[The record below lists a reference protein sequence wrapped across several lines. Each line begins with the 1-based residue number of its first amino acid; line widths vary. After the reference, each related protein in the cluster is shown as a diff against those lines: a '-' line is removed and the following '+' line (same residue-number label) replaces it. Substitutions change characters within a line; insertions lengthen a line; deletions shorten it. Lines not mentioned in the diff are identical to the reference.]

1 MNEQKLSEELLNAFV
16 DDQLGPEEKGRVF
29 LELSRDEALNRQV
42 CELRKLRD
50 LVRMAYADVQ
60 PPSAETRASGRSS
73 RLGVGIAAAV
83 TLALGVVL
91 GWLLHDHPAQVSPAV
106 AAPGAILVGA
116 PQDDAGDAQLKIV
129 VHLNESAPARVA
141 QTLDE
146 VESLLKLYRANG
158 QTARVELVVNGDGLA
173 LLRSDVSPAPER
185 VRRMQQE
192 YDNLT
197 FIACQNTIDRL
208 KRESGI
214 VAQLLPGVVVIDS
227 GVAQLM
233 RRQNQGWA
241 YIQA

>member
-91 GWLLHDHPAQVSPAV
+91 GWLLHDH
-106 AAPGAILVGA
+106 
-116 PQDDAGDAQLKIV
+116 
-129 VHLNESAPARVA
+129 
-141 QTLDE
+141 
-146 VESLLKLYRANG
+146 
-158 QTARVELVVNGDGLA
+158 
-173 LLRSDVSPAPER
+173 
-185 VRRMQQE
+185 RR
-192 YDNLT
+192 
-197 FIACQNTIDRL
+197 R
-208 KRESGI
+208 
-214 VAQLLPGVVVIDS
+214 
-227 GVAQLM
+227 
-233 RRQNQGWA
+233 
-241 YIQA
+241 

>member
-1 MNEQKLSEELLNAFV
+1 MNENKLSEEFLNAFV
-16 DDQLGPEEKGRVF
+16 DDQLGPEEKSRA
-29 LELSRDEALNRQV
+29 LIELSRDEALNRQV

-60 PPSAETRASGRSS
+60 PPSAEARASASS
-73 RLGVGIAAAV
+73 RRLGLGVAAAV

-91 GWLLHDHPAQVSPAV
+91 GWTLHERPADAPPAV
-106 AAPGAILVGA
+106 QAPGTMLVEAAPE
-116 PQDDAGDAQLKIV
+116 DAGEAQLKIV
-129 VHLNESAPARVA
+129 VHLNESTPKRVE

-146 VESLLKLYRANG
+146 LESLLKLYRSTG
-158 QTARVELVVNGDGLA
+158 QVARVELVVNGDGLA
-173 LLRSDVSPAPER
+173 LLRSDLSPAPER
-185 VRRMQQE
+185 VRRMQQD

-208 KRESGI
+208 KRDTGV
-214 VAQLLPGVVVIDS
+214 VARLLPGVVVIDS

>member
-1 MNEQKLSEELLNAFV
+1 MNEYKFSEEFLNAFV
-16 DDQLGPEEKGRVF
+16 DDQLGPEEKSRA
-29 LELSRDEALNRQV
+29 LIELSRDEALNRQV

-60 PPSAETRASGRSS
+60 PPGAGAGAAGHSR
-73 RLGVGIAAAV
+73 RLGLGVAAAV

-91 GWLLHDHPAQVSPAV
+91 GWTLHERPADAPPAV
-106 AAPGAILVGA
+106 QAPGTMLVQT
-116 PQDDAGDAQLKIV
+116 PEEDASDAQLKIV
-129 VHLNESAPARVA
+129 VHLNESAPKRIE

-146 VESLLKLYRANG
+146 VESLLKLYRSTG
-158 QTARVELVVNGDGLA
+158 QIARVELVVNGDGLS
-173 LLRSDVSPAPER
+173 LLRADRSPAPER
-185 VRRMQQE
+185 VRRMQQD

-208 KRESGI
+208 KRDTGV
-214 VAQLLPGVVVIDS
+214 VARLLPGVVVIDS

>member
-1 MNEQKLSEELLNAFV
+1 M
-16 DDQLGPEEKGRVF
+16 
-29 LELSRDEALNRQV
+29 
-42 CELRKLRD
+42 
-50 LVRMAYADVQ
+50 
-60 PPSAETRASGRSS
+60 
-73 RLGVGIAAAV
+73 
-83 TLALGVVL
+83 
-91 GWLLHDHPAQVSPAV
+91 SPAV

-208 KRESGI
+208 KRERHRGAAAAGRRRNRLWGGAAHAAPESG
-214 VAQLLPGVVVIDS
+214 LGLHPGLETTTHHTCVED
-227 GVAQLM
+227 
-233 RRQNQGWA
+233 RRRL
-241 YIQA
+241 I

>member
-1 MNEQKLSEELLNAFV
+1 MNEQKLSEEFLNAFV
-16 DDQLGPEEKGRVF
+16 DDQLGPEEKSRAF

-50 LVRMAYADVQ
+50 MVRMAYADIQ
-60 PPSAETRASGRSS
+60 PPSTETGAGGRSGR
-73 RLGVGIAAAV
+73 LGIGIAAAV

-91 GWLLHDHPAQVSPAV
+91 GWTLHQRPAELHPAVEASGSMQVQ
-106 AAPGAILVGA
+106 A
-116 PQDDAGDAQLKIV
+116 PQEDATDAQLKIV
-129 VHLNESAPARVA
+129 VHLNERAPQRIEQA
-141 QTLDE
+141 LDE
-146 VESLLKLYRANG
+146 VESLLKLYRSTG
-158 QTARVELVVNGDGLA
+158 QAARVELVVNGDGLA
-173 LLRSDVSPAPER
+173 LLRSDLSPAPER

-208 KRESGI
+208 KRDTGV
-214 VAQLLPGVVVIDS
+214 VARLLPGVVVIDS
-227 GVAQLM
+227 GVAQLQ